1 MLWLFCQHREKILWL
16 HLSVNI
22 SKASSS
28 KRVEAKHIWSSLSTE
43 FLQWKECELT
53 KFLFISVSIKW
64 VKAFLLNNKKLQ
76 GLDLWLDCLYSE
88 HIVCVGLVLILE
100 QGNYSSSK
108 WQIQSIAISEE
119 ENIFLLKFFLLK
131 YMYYTTLYVII
142 RIQLGLFSL
151 T

>member
-1 MLWLFCQHREKILWL
+1 MTTFAQRWYLQSQLFQKGGGETHIKLPQHWVPLIEGMW
-16 HLSVNI
+16 VNKVYF
-22 SKASSS
+22 SL
-28 KRVEAKHIWSSLSTE
+28 VAKKWG
-43 FLQWKECELT
+43 KV
-53 KFLFISVSIKW
+53 FI
-64 VKAFLLNNKKLQ
+64 LNNKKLQ
-76 GLDLWLDCLYSE
+76 GLDLWLGCLYSE
-88 HIVCVGLVLILE
+88 HIVCAGLVLILE